1 MVVRIDRYDR
11 SYHLDLNLFRNPA
24 SRANFMVASA
34 REKVQRQHAVSQ
46 VNLNERSNLALEEE
60 LTSVGQ
66 ELSRAFVPSLC
77 NAALS
82 SL

>member
-34 REKVQRQHAVSQ
+34 REKVQRQQ
-46 VNLNERSNLALEEE
+46 ALEP
-60 LTSVGQ
+60 LIDRAAKAIA
-66 ELSRAFVPSLC
+66 SRREV
-77 NAALS
+77 AAPIS
-82 SL
+82 RDARR